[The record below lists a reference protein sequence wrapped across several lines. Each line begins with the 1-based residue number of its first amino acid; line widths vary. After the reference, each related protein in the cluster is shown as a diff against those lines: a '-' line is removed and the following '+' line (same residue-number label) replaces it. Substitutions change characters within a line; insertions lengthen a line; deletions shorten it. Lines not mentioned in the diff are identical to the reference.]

1 MISPGIITCI
11 PVMTAWSPTWYVTTK
26 RHPSNSMKTI
36 SFFPSVFIF
45 LAVSLVSITPLAAS
59 GSEESPVFTVIPQ
72 INSVPLEGRK
82 LNIVATTSFIGDVLT
97 DIAGNHAEITILM
110 PPGQNPHSWDPG
122 PANIAAIEDADLIF
136 VNGFGLEEEL
146 LRILKGM
153 KIGPVI
159 PVSAGIEPLGND
171 GEDNH
176 KHEKG
181 DPHVWLS
188 PLNVLTWA
196 ENIGA
201 VLSSA
206 DPANRESYEKAASS
220 YMREL
225 GSLNAEIHNMVAILK
240 PADRRLV
247 VDHVSFEYYAREYD
261 FTILG
266 YLVSSPNDQ
275 AEPSA
280 REIAALSDL
289 VRKENIEVLFVGGTA
304 GRVMR
309 NLADSVA
316 AESGRDLPVVELLS
330 GSLAP
335 SGQRGD
341 KYPDFIRFNTE
352 LIIEAL
358 AGG

>member
-1 MISPGIITCI
+1 
-11 PVMTAWSPTWYVTTK
+11 MTAWSPTLYAITK
-26 RHPSNSMKTI
+26 RLPGNSMKTI

-45 LAVSLVSITPLAAS
+45 LAVSLVSLTPLAAS

-72 INSVPLEGRK
+72 IDPVALDGDM
-82 LNIVATTSFIGDVLT
+82 LNIVATTSFIGDLLT

-110 PPGQNPHSWDPG
+110 PPGQNPHSWEPG
-122 PANIAAIEDADLIF
+122 PSDIAAIEDADLIF
-136 VNGFGLEEEL
+136 VNGLGLEEDL
-146 LRILKGM
+146 LRILGSM
-153 KIGPVI
+153 KIAPVI
-159 PVSAGIEPLGND
+159 PVSAGIEPLEHD
-171 GEDNH
+171 GEDSH
-176 KHEKG
+176 QHEEG

-188 PLNVLTWA
+188 PLNVIKWA

-206 DPANRESYEKAASS
+206 DPANRESYDNAASF

-225 GSLNAEIHNMVAILK
+225 EALNTEIHKMVAILK
-240 PADRRLV
+240 PAERRLV

-261 FTILG
+261 FRILG
-266 YLVSSPNDQ
+266 NLVSSPNDQ

-289 VRKENIEVLFVGGTA
+289 VRNENIGVLFVGGTA
-304 GRVMR
+304 SRGLRS
-309 NLADSVA
+309 LADSVA
-316 AESGRDLPVVELLS
+316 AESGTDLSVVELLS

-335 SGQRGD
+335 AGQRGD

-352 LIIEAL
+352 LIVDAL

>member
-1 MISPGIITCI
+1 
-11 PVMTAWSPTWYVTTK
+11 MTVWSPTWYATTK
-26 RHPSNSMKTI
+26 RPPSNTMKTV

-45 LAVSLVSITPLAAS
+45 LAVSLISLTPLAAA
-59 GSEESPVFTVIPQ
+59 GSEESPVFTDIPQ
-72 INSVPLEGRK
+72 IDPVPLNGDRI
-82 LNIVATTSFIGDVLT
+82 NIVATTSFIGDVLT
-97 DIAGNHAEITILM
+97 DIAGNQAEITVLM
-110 PPGQNPHSWDPG
+110 PPGQNPHSWEPG

-146 LRILKGM
+146 LRILGGM

-171 GEDNH
+171 GEDSH
-176 KHEKG
+176 QHEEG

-188 PLNVLTWA
+188 PLNVLKWA
-196 ENIGA
+196 ENVGA
-201 VLSSA
+201 VLTSA
-206 DPANRESYEKAASS
+206 DPANREYYDNAASS

-225 GSLNAEIHNMVAILK
+225 VALNAEIHDMVAVLK

-247 VDHVSFEYYAREYD
+247 VDHISFEYYAREYD
-261 FTILG
+261 FKIIG
-266 YLVSSPNDQ
+266 NLVSSPNDQ

-289 VRKENIEVLFVGGTA
+289 VRKENIGVLFVGGTA
-304 GRVMR
+304 GRGMR
-309 NLADSVA
+309 NLAESVA
-316 AESGRDLPVVELLS
+316 TESGKDLPVVELLS

-352 LIIEAL
+352 LIVEAL